1 MLAKAP
7 RAKYDVWLVNFG
19 YTCASA
25 STMEEA
31 VRKARKTGFQCNI
44 FRSNDPFKIVKTV
57 CPINGVRSY
66 G

>member
-7 RAKYDVWLVNFG
+7 QANYEVFLTNFG

-25 STMEEA
+25 KTLEEA

-44 FRSNDPFKIVKTV
+44 FRSNDPFKVVKLSV
-57 CPINGVRSY
+57 QLEVQDD
-66 G
+66 

>member
-7 RAKYDVWLVNFG
+7 QANYEVFLTNFG

-25 STMEEA
+25 KTLEEA

-44 FRSNDPFKIVKTV
+44 FCADNPFKVVKTV
-57 CPINGVRSY
+57 CPIGGTR
-66 G
+66 